1 MTEAITNTAPTPTPT
16 TNRFK
21 TLVLVLTLLNTI
33 FAAVLSGL
41 QVDANIRA
49 SDANRDSQYYA
60 VLVSDELIREGQQ
73 SAYDMK
79 LLTTIIKDTQQ
90 SLVMNFTALELE
102 QAGDDE
108 NTADLQI
115 QSQVAEARSNTG
127 KSFSRF
133 YSDPRYAPTEEGG
146 TPMLDT
152 YIADQFQI
160 SNELLEKQNTAAD
173 DYQKWNRK
181 ADAYVAV
188 LTILAITFFLLG
200 LAQSSDR
207 MRLFFAVSALVITL
221 GAVLWTGFIIAA

>member
-1 MTEAITNTAPTPTPT
+1 MTEATTTTTPS

-49 SDANRDSQYYA
+49 NDANRDSQYYA

-102 QAGDDE
+102 QAGDDANIAE
-108 NTADLQI
+108 LQI
-115 QSQVAEARSNTG
+115 QSQVAEARAETG

-152 YIADQFQI
+152 YVTDQYQAA
-160 SNELLEKQNTAAD
+160 NELLEKQNTAAD
-173 DYQKWNRK
+173 DYKKWNSK

-188 LTILAITFFLLG
+188 LTVLAITFFLLG
-200 LAQSSDR
+200 LAQSSER
-207 MRLFFAVSALVITL
+207 MRLFFAASALVITL
-221 GAVLWTGFIIAA
+221 GAIVWTGFIIIA

>member
-1 MTEAITNTAPTPTPT
+1 MTEATMP

-21 TLVLVLTLLNTI
+21 SFVLVLTLLNTI

-73 SAYDMK
+73 SAYDLK
-79 LLTTIIKDTQQ
+79 LLTTIVRDTQQ
-90 SLVMNFTALELE
+90 SLVMGFTALELE
-102 QAGDDE
+102 QNGDDARP
-108 NTADLQI
+108 ADLQI
-115 QSQVAEARSNTG
+115 QSQVAQVRADTG

-146 TPMLDT
+146 EPILNT
-152 YIADQFQI
+152 YIADQFQMA
-160 SNELLEKQNTAAD
+160 NELTAKQNIAAD
-173 DYQKWNRK
+173 DYQKWNSK

-200 LAQSSDR
+200 LAQSTER

-221 GAVLWTGFIIAA
+221 GAVLWTGFIIA

>member
-1 MTEAITNTAPTPTPT
+1 MTEMLPA

-49 SDANRDSQYYA
+49 NDANRDSQYYA
-60 VLVSDELIREGQQ
+60 LLVSNELIREGQQ
-73 SAYDMK
+73 GAYDMK

-90 SLVMNFTALELE
+90 ALVMNFTALELE
-102 QAGDDE
+102 QAGNDAS
-108 NTADLQI
+108 TAELEI
-115 QSQVAEARSNTG
+115 QSQVAQARADAG
-127 KSFSRF
+127 ISFSRF

-146 TPMLDT
+146 MPILDT
-152 YIADQFQI
+152 YLADQFQV
-160 SNELLEKQNTAAD
+160 SNELLAKQNTAAD

-188 LTILAITFFLLG
+188 LTILAVTFFLLG
-200 LAQSSDR
+200 LAQSSER

-221 GAVLWTGFIIAA
+221 GAVLWTGFIIIA